1 MDRLDSSRST
11 CRTQSSIQSLE
22 ALVTCVRAACAACIR
37 AAVAHLNQPDPTH
50 LLVPSSTSSTT
61 KAQYGLERRLAASCS
76 DSDDARMARLFA
88 ALRRQLDLFQR
99 HNHHGQF
106 GAACGAAAAAAGEAA
121 ASGLLRLAAA
131 AKEAAAKAGRGEF
144 LRSDAVEQLDI
155 LLDSAEALW
164 STGRCRL

>member
-1 MDRLDSSRST
+1 
-11 CRTQSSIQSLE
+11 
-22 ALVTCVRAACAACIR
+22 
-37 AAVAHLNQPDPTH
+37 
-50 LLVPSSTSSTT
+50 
-61 KAQYGLERRLAASCS
+61 
-76 DSDDARMARLFA
+76 MARLFA

-121 ASGLLRLAAA
+121 ASGLFRLAAA
-131 AKEAAAKAGRGEF
+131 ATEAAAKAGRGEF

-164 STGRCRL
+164 STGRCRLWQSDILGNHLNKILAIELKRWIVEENGRFWFISLHSLFAESRLGMTQKRAP